1 LQIADCKLQI
11 GSRFSNLQFE
21 ICNLQSVEG
30 YFMSHSKK
38 SSLGKTEPLVP
49 PIYQS
54 SVYTIPDLDA
64 LDAIMNDGEP
74 GYIYA
79 RDAHPNARRLA
90 QQLADAENAEWG
102 VVTASGMAAISAI
115 VLATVTKGQRILAS
129 NRLYGRTVQL
139 FSTELDRFGVA
150 TDYVDANDLNAVE
163 AGLKK
168 NPRLLFVET
177 MSNPLLRVVDIAALA
192 ELAHEYSALLVVDN
206 TFATPVL
213 TKPVEL
219 GADFVMES
227 LTKMIAGHSDVTLGF
242 LAAKDPDMLQAIN
255 AAVSIWGLA
264 SNPFDCWLAE
274 RGLATLELR
283 MRAASDNALK
293 LADWLAEQPGVTRVW
308 YPGRADHPD
317 HDLASRILCPS
328 PHGGRGDGGEGA
340 YFGAML
346 CFELANREAVNRFM
360 HAAPGIP
367 FSPSLGHSATT
378 LSHPA
383 TTSHRYTS
391 PAERKRQGITD
402 GLIRMSVGVE
412 PFDAIQEE
420 MTKGLE

>member
-1 LQIADCKLQI
+1 MAKP
-11 GSRFSNLQFE
+11 
-21 ICNLQSVEG
+21 
-30 YFMSHSKK
+30 KK
-38 SSLGKTEPLVP
+38 ISLGETKPLVT

-79 RDAHPNARRLA
+79 RDAHPNAKQLGKLLA
-90 QQLADAENAEWG
+90 KAEGAEWA
-102 VVTASGMAAISAI
+102 VVTGSGMAAISAI
-115 VLATVTKGQRILAS
+115 VLATVSQGQRILAS

-139 FSTELDRFGVA
+139 FTQELTRFGVA

-163 AGLKK
+163 AALKK
-168 NPRLLFVET
+168 SPRLLFVET

-192 ELAHEYSALLVVDN
+192 ELAHDHRTLLVVDN

-213 TKPVEL
+213 TRPMEL

-227 LTKMIAGHSDVTLGF
+227 LTKMIAGHSDVTLG
-242 LAAKDPDMLQAIN
+242 LVCANDEDLLP
-255 AAVSIWGLA
+255 AVSAGSSIWGLA

-283 MRAASDNALK
+283 MQAASANAAK
-293 LADWLAEQPGVTRVW
+293 LADWLAEQPGVARVW

-317 HDLASRILCPS
+317 HQLAERVL
-328 PHGGRGDGGEGA
+328 DGA
-340 YFGAML
+340 FGPML
-346 CFELANREAVNRFM
+346 CFELEAGRDAVNHFL
-360 HAAPGIP
+360 HNAPGIP
-367 FSPSLGHSATT
+367 FSPSLGHSSTT

-383 TTSHRYTS
+383 TTSHRYVS
-391 PAERKRQGITD
+391 PAEKKRQSITD
-402 GLIRMSVGVE
+402 GLIRLSVGVE
-412 PFDAIQEE
+412 PLAQIQKE
-420 MTKGLE
+420 MKKGLV